1 MCLVSGKD
9 TGLVALESAE
19 LFAQPGDA
27 AAAQDGVQDVSC
39 SLMGTAAP
47 LGLGTPSHHK

>member
-9 TGLVALESAE
+9 SGLTALESAE
-19 LFAQPGDA
+19 LFAQPADA
-27 AAAQDGVQDVSC
+27 AAAQDVVQDAFC
-39 SLMGTAAP
+39 GLTGAAAP